1 MERPPPPAE
10 TPPAPP
16 LGPWPRRAALL
27 LVALGV
33 LAVGGW
39 KYRTSRPDYRLARGQ
54 EAVRAGNAAAVRESA
69 DRLDA
74 AGYADHARLL
84 RGDALLAFGS
94 PALALDEFN
103 KIRSTGPLRF
113 RAATSSGR
121 CLLDLGDL
129 KEADRVFR
137 FVVEEQPDYADGHRG
152 LAAIAY
158 DLGQLGAAVER
169 LERVAELDPT
179 DARPHRL
186 IGLIQKDMASD
197 AAAEAAYREA
207 LRRGVPAALD
217 GELRVELADVL
228 ARQTRFADGLAVLD
242 GGPPGGGGDGPAAV
256 AVRAAC
262 LRGVGRPHE
271 AADALDRGLAR
282 GPSAVLFRL
291 RGQVHQD
298 LVQLPAAVACFERAV
313 ELEPNEHQAQYLL
326 GQAYSGV
333 GRDADAARAFA
344 RVEALK
350 ATLDRITELS
360 REAMAKP
367 WDASVRLKLA
377 DRCDEMGNAPLAAMW
392 RKAAAACADTPR

>member
-10 TPPAPP
+10 PPAAPP
-16 LGPWPRRAALL
+16 LGPWPRRVTLL
-27 LVALGV
+27 LVAVGL

-54 EAVRAGNAAAVRESA
+54 DAVRAGNAAAVRESA

-74 AGYADHARLL
+74 AGYADHAHLL

-94 PALALDEFN
+94 PALALAEFN
-103 KIRSTGPLRF
+103 KIQSAGPLRL
-113 RAATSSGR
+113 RAAALSGR

-137 FVVEEQPDYADGHRG
+137 FVVEEQPDHADGHRG

-158 DLGQLGAAVER
+158 DLGQLGAAVEH

-186 IGLIQKDMASD
+186 IGLIQKDVASD
-197 AAAEAAYREA
+197 AAAEAAFREA

-242 GGPPGGGGDGPAAV
+242 GGPPGGGDGPAAV

-262 LRGVGRPHE
+262 LRGLGRPGD
-271 AADALDRGLAR
+271 AADVLDRGLAR

-313 ELEPNEHQAQYLL
+313 ELEPNDHQAQYLL

-367 WDASVRLKLA
+367 WDATVRRKLA

-392 RKAAAACADTPR
+392 RKAAAACVESPR